1 MTQEDTRKTPRGTGE
16 VRVTS
21 PAELTGKS
29 LYDRANEMAQNR
41 YDIFITNVKYIQSQK
56 GITQARM
63 CEHDLEDLLKSPQL
77 SAYRDRDK
85 DIPYLA
91 MVRLATAYGYTPEQL
106 TGQLLEKQGSN
117 TQDTE
122 KANARPREE
131 YLKYVGTYH
140 MAYFVT
146 DPKK

>member
-63 CEHDLEDLLKSPQL
+63 CELDLEDLLISPLL
-77 SAYRDRDK
+77 SAFRDRD
-85 DIPYLA
+85 
-91 MVRLATAYGYTPEQL
+91 
-106 TGQLLEKQGSN
+106 
-117 TQDTE
+117 
-122 KANARPREE
+122 
-131 YLKYVGTYH
+131 
-140 MAYFVT
+140 
-146 DPKK
+146 